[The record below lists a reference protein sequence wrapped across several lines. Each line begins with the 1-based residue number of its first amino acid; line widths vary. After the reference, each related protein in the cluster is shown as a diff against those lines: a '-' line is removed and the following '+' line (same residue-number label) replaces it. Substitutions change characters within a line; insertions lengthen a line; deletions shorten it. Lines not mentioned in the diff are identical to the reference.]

1 MATPTLEQMIDE
13 VTINLSGYTLQQDRT
28 THLTSP
34 VTTTT
39 SPSSDPTILSLAST
53 ESIGKGVIEIGE
65 ELLWIDSFDRVGKT
79 ATIAPYGRGYMGTT
93 ASTHIVDKK
102 VTISPT
108 FPRHSIKRAINDT
121 ISSFGASIMAVK
133 STTFTYNAV
142 VNTYAFTGLNIKN
155 ILSLSWQDIGSSKE
169 WIPIRKWD
177 WDAVADT
184 TAFGANSQTV
194 TIGDPIISGRKVK
207 VIYAT
212 DPEVFT
218 ANSQEYADQTGLPA
232 STRDVA
238 ILGATYRLLSAL
250 DPARAGM
257 VSPQADEID
266 NKRPYGSSQAATKQ
280 IYALYQ
286 ARLLEESKSQQ
297 ANFPIRVHYSR
308 R

>member
-1 MATPTLEQMIDE
+1 MTTLEQMIDE
-13 VTINLSGYTLQQDRT
+13 VAMNLSGYTLQQDRT
-28 THLTSP
+28 THLTGSVSASASSTASP
-34 VTTTT
+34 I
-39 SPSSDPTILSLAST
+39 ILSLGST
-53 ESIGKGVIEIGE
+53 ESIGKGIIEIEE
-65 ELLWIDSFDRVGKT
+65 ELMWVDSFDRVGKT
-79 ATIAPYGRGYMGTT
+79 ATIAPYGRGYLGTT
-93 ASTHIVDKK
+93 AATHGIDKK

-108 FPRHSIKRAINDT
+108 FPRFAIKRAINDT
-121 ISSFGASIMAVK
+121 INALGLSAIK

-142 VNTYAFTGLNIKN
+142 VTTYAFNGLNIKN
-155 ILSLSWQDIGSSKE
+155 ILAMSWQDIGSSKE

-177 WDAVADT
+177 WDAKADT

-207 VIYAT
+207 VMYAT
-212 DPEVFT
+212 DPEPFT
-218 ANSQEYADQTGLPA
+218 LNTQDYVDQTGLPA
-232 STRDVA
+232 STRDVT